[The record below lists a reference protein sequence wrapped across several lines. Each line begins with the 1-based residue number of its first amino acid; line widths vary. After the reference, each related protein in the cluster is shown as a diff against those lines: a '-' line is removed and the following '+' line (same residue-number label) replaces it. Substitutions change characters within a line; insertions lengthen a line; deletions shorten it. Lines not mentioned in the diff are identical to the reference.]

1 MLSGCIPKVETVT
14 HLVSTSMYPEPS
26 PVLGVAP
33 ASQNLSP
40 KHTDADASPAHKQV
54 ARNPGLLVF
63 ASHLCIPAG
72 YHLAWGGSLCH
83 LNSPGEVG

>member
-14 HLVSTSMYPEPS
+14 HLVSSSVYPEPS
-26 PVLGVAP
+26 PLLGVAP

-40 KHTDADASPAHKQV
+40 KHTGAHLHTNKWSET
-54 ARNPGLLVF
+54 PGLLVLV
-63 ASHLCIPAG
+63 SHLCIPAG